1 MTGKPTTHDEFLAS
15 IDEPARSALQK
26 LHEQIRAA
34 TPDAEEYIG
43 YAVPTFLQNGAL
55 VSYAAAKSHL
65 SFYVQSPKVM
75 EAFAAELTKS
85 RPAKAPSPSPR
96 TNPFPPP
103 WSKNSSKPASPKTPP
118 CAPRNSTADSVP
130 TAQSASLVLAC
141 AGMTLWMG

>member
-34 TPDAEEYIG
+34 APDAEEYIG
-43 YAVPTFLQNGAL
+43 YAVPTFFQNGAL

-85 RPAKAPSPSPR
+85 GPAKAPSPSPR

-103 WSKNSSKPASPKTPP
+103 W
-118 CAPRNSTADSVP
+118 
-130 TAQSASLVLAC
+130 
-141 AGMTLWMG
+141 